1 MVFMAAPWLEQVL
14 AQISS
19 GQIDPFDTKEDYE
32 VLNALFIGNDLWEQD
47 VDFHIAKI
55 MRIIQAIG

>member
-1 MVFMAAPWLEQVL
+1 MAAPWLEQVL
-14 AQISS
+14 AQISA

-32 VLNALFIGNDLWEQD
+32 VLSALFIGNDLWEQD
-47 VDFHIAKI
+47 IDFHIAKI